1 MVGGAM
7 FGGTKKD
14 EDRYKGGGFKKV
26 KVEEV
31 EEKKWAPPPAIVKR
45 EKTWDEMTAEEKFN
59 SQLPSFLPGHGK
71 TASEL
76 PTECVKDDDHHWRQ
90 RKADAVR
97 HAITKTNNFLEV
109 NGNAQDGSSGGG
121 GGCRPIVKRAIKAS
135 SPRATSCTTSAD

>member
-1 MVGGAM
+1 MIIQFTYRDHGPDSEAQEGPEVAGA
-7 FGGTKKD
+7 
-14 EDRYKGGGFKKV
+14 KGGG
-26 KVEEV
+26 EE
-31 EEKKWAPPPAIVKR
+31 EGAPPAIEKR